1 MPQMAPLSWL
11 SLYMIFSIT
20 LILFCIMNYYIFIPS
35 PLTKTSSKKSS
46 SNNFHW
52 KW

>member
-11 SLYMIFSIT
+11 LMFIIFSTIF
-20 LILFCIMNYYIFIPS
+20 LIFNIMNYYNFLYPIK
-35 PLTKTSSKKSS
+35 KTLIIKKKISI
-46 SNNFHW
+46 NW

>member
-11 SLYMIFSIT
+11 LMFFFFLLIFM
-20 LILFCIMNYYIFIPS
+20 LFNIMNYYFYIYKIKFI
-35 PLTKTSSKKSS
+35 K
-46 SNNFHW
+46 NNKFLISYNW

>member
-11 SLYMIFSIT
+11 SLFIMFSVT
-20 LILFCIMNYYIFIPS
+20 LILFSTTAYFLITRYPPDTQMNKISTIP
-35 PLTKTSSKKSS
+35 L
-46 SNNFHW
+46 NW

>member
-11 SLYMIFSIT
+11 LMFIIFSMIFIM
-20 LILFCIMNYYIFIPS
+20 FNIMNYYIFLYP
-35 PLTKTSSKKSS
+35 TKEKKL
-46 SNNFHW
+46 NKKMINLIW